1 MTYVERIRIQWEE
14 WSCVRAQPVSQPRL
28 SYSSSILSSVQPDGK
43 LLSPLKCLMRFLRIS
58 LSELMWISNVSF
70 TDFLNELLKSRGKKA
85 AASKAG
91 RNKAKINDFD
101 ISDDESK
108 RGRTKRVSFLKTQR
122 VSFPSE
128 DTTASDLHENEPDP
142 CGGQSTDNNSLNAL
156 YSLNASEDNGDGEF
170 IDARTAGEK
179 QRKSFSFPSSE
190 DAPLDESLASANSVV
205 EPSYPEE
212 KVSFAVEQG
221 SLTPQLPALDR
232 NHRSSAG
239 LFLLSNTQITK
250 SMSRIIYQL
259 SLFRQWCC

>member
-1 MTYVERIRIQWEE
+1 MST
-14 WSCVRAQPVSQPRL
+14 
-28 SYSSSILSSVQPDGK
+28 
-43 LLSPLKCLMRFLRIS
+43 
-58 LSELMWISNVSF
+58 SNVSF

-128 DTTASDLHENEPDP
+128 DTTASDLHESEPDP

-179 QRKSFSFPSSE
+179 QRKSFSFQSSE
-190 DAPLDESLASANSVV
+190 DAPPDESLASANSVV

-232 NHRSSAG
+232 NHLSSAG
-239 LFLLSNTQITK
+239 LFLLSKTQITK
-250 SMSRIIYQL
+250 SISRIIYQL